1 MVNGRVK
8 LMLAIAIICWILLT
22 LFILFLFWLSRLE
35 VKDKTGMVND
45 NVEVVAFEYSSFG
58 GMDGSHTSTTLE
70 KVDSQ
75 KAKITYYYETVS
87 GETEEKTKEVSVDA
101 INEISNIFVNC
112 GVAKWGKLKKSELML
127 LDAPT
132 HSISFK
138 TDKKAYRICDYHI
151 VPKKGKTIFTD
162 TIKVLEKYFEE

>member
-8 LMLAIAIICWILLT
+8 LILIIAIICWILLT

-35 VKDKTGMVND
+35 VKDKTGMIND
-45 NVEVVAFEYSSFG
+45 NVEVVAFGFNSFG
-58 GMDGSHTSTTLE
+58 GMDGSRTSTTLE

-87 GETEEKTKEVSVDA
+87 GETEEKTKEVSIDA
-101 INEISNIFVNC
+101 LNEISRIFAEC
-112 GVAKWGKLKKSELML
+112 KVADWGELKTSDLML

-132 HSISFK
+132 QSISFS
-138 TDKKAYRICDYHI
+138 TEDKSYTIYDYHI

-162 TIKVLEKYFEE
+162 TISVLDKYFEE